1 MKKKLLLTVLLGSM
15 ALGYA
20 SAQRPTDI
28 LDRGLVAV
36 PSANGGILCT
46 WRLPAEEYYDVAYN
60 IYRDGT
66 KLNDAPLSAANFN
79 DPSGST
85 SSSYQVEAIVRGVA
99 QPKSAAVKPWSKHYL
114 EINPDKGDFQSR
126 YEPNDATFADVDGDG
141 QLELLI
147 KMINKDDRFTK
158 AGGIGGEF
166 DYIGCFKLDGTRLWW
181 IDMGPNMS
189 DFQHNETNIAAF
201 DWDGDG
207 RAECVLRAADG
218 TTIHMADGTTQVIGD
233 KSKNY
238 RPDNP
243 PSGQY
248 FIHEGDEFLL
258 YLDGL
263 TGKPYY
269 VGEYP
274 LRRLEPGETD
284 LNAAWGDGYGH
295 RSSKHFFGAPFL
307 DGRKPSIFLARG
319 IYTRH
324 KMVAFDVDP
333 ATHQLTE
340 RWRWN
345 SIGGAWHGQGYHN
358 YGVADVDLD
367 GRDEIVYGSMV
378 IDDNGRGLSTTG
390 LGHGDSQHCSD
401 FDPYIHGLE
410 IWACNEDRPNNNFRD
425 ATTSKIYYR
434 TTGGSDDGRAIMGN
448 FSNQYPGAQGSSAR
462 DYANAISSVS
472 HDHLPMGTDGMAQN
486 FRIKWDGDL
495 LDETFN
501 YSNGKNTAGGIYKHG
516 NGTVAILEGSMTNND
531 TKGTPCFQ
539 GDILGDWREEVVM
552 RTADDKIRIYTTN
565 IPTTWRETSLWYDHQ
580 YRNAMVWQMCG
591 YNQTP
596 HHSFFL
602 GDLEGMTVSPAPL
615 TNVGREEV
623 QAGATIGSGH
633 NDKHVMFAAQADASL
648 SVAAGAAPYIFTDNA
663 PSWVQGN
670 NDNDNISYTYYT
682 HTLTG
687 AGFSGSMRLVK
698 QGDGTLVLP
707 AVAQSYTGST
717 DVWGGTLRFDGTMEK
732 SPVWLNLHT
741 TLVSDGGKFP
751 AGITALYGASI
762 APGGK
767 GKVGT
772 MEVGTLDL
780 GFGSSLEIDIESTSS
795 LDNINVA
802 TLKIG
807 TVDWEFGPEFSAP
820 KIAINAS
827 GKLAAGKYVIGTV
840 GKVEGKVSDLQV
852 VGLAGTKAALA
863 NEDGKLVLV
872 VADTRDAA
880 QVSWSGAAGSTWDNA
895 TTANFSLNGSSDVFV
910 GGDQV
915 VFDDNAANTAV
926 TIAEEVQPQSVVFR
940 NHSKDYT
947 FEGAAIAGPAS
958 LTMEGSAKVTLNNTN
973 TFTGGTFIN
982 NGTLA
987 VSALANNDGTET
999 GSLGGVD
1006 APISIGN
1013 GGTLASTGTV
1023 NSAQPLKLAGEATID
1038 VPSRATFTLSGAVT
1052 KTGTTSLVKDGAG
1065 SLDMQSRVNADTVVV
1080 KGGTA
1085 IFSDDTQPANIV
1097 ARGKNVTISDH
1108 DNMYSYNSNAANYI
1122 IEEGSTATL
1131 NTDSRCTYTGRLF
1144 GKGELTVNAR
1154 GVRSDFTGDWSEFEG
1169 TLHVRNVKSTY
1180 DGEFRFN
1187 NSYGLGK
1194 ATVEIPAGVSM
1205 YSHVNGSGD
1214 VANNSFAFGNLTGA
1228 GTIATGGTITVGAR
1242 NEDITF
1248 KGSFKGNNG
1257 RNPALVKVGDGT
1269 WTVSDDIAIRSLRVE
1284 GGTMAF
1290 ARDYHYMKTPIV
1302 PGNIDIIGEGSTLF
1316 AAGLIESARATEGA
1330 TVYAGRHDEGEEFEC
1345 SSGALKATAS
1355 VSIDASS
1362 HLIVFASGVEEDYR
1376 SWLIAKFLTID
1387 GDVTLRIAPE
1397 YYTPALGDELVV
1409 WDVENL
1415 AGTPKAVNLPALPEE
1430 LAWDTTDLMQ
1440 NRGVVRV
1447 VKNAGIN
1454 DIPADSQVAAD
1465 VYNLVGIKLGT
1476 VTTSRLTVADDLRSL
1491 GLDGGIYIVRTGD
1504 TSIKVAL

>member
-1 MKKKLLLTVLLGSM
+1 MKKRLLLSVLIGSM
-15 ALGYA
+15 ALSYA
-20 SAQRPTDI
+20 SAQRPTDK

-66 KLNDAPLSAANFN
+66 KLNDAPLTTANFN
-79 DPSGST
+79 DPSGSAG
-85 SSSYQVEAIVRGVA
+85 SSYQVEAIVRGVA
-99 QPKSAAVKPWSKHYL
+99 QPKSEAVKAWSKHYL
-114 EINPDKGDFQSR
+114 EITPEKGSLQSR

-602 GDLEGMTVSPAPL
+602 GELEGMTVSPAPL

-623 QAGATIGSGH
+623 ANGGSIGANY
-633 NDKHVMFAAQADASL
+633 NDKHVMLATTGDATV
-648 SVAAGAAPYIFTDNA
+648 SVSAGAAPYIFTDNA

-670 NDNDNISYTYYT
+670 NDNNAIAYTYYT

-707 AVAQSYTGST
+707 AVAQTYTGST

-751 AGITALYGASI
+751 AGIRALYGSTI
-762 APGGK
+762 RPGGE

-772 MEVGTLDL
+772 IEVGTLDL
-780 GFGSSLEIDIESTSS
+780 GFGSNLEIDFQSPTSIDQVNAS
-795 LDNINVA
+795 
-802 TLKIG
+802 TLKIEKK
-807 TVDWEFGPEFSAP
+807 DWEYGPEYNTP
-820 KIAINAS
+820 NVVIRTNV
-827 GKLAAGKYVIGTV
+827 KLEGGKYVIGKV
-840 GKVEGKVSDLQV
+840 DKVEGDIADLMV
-852 VGLAGTKAALA
+852 RGIAGTKAHLALEGG
-863 NEDGKLVLV
+863 NLVLV
-872 VADTRDAA
+872 VEDTRDATTIT
-880 QVSWSGAAGSTWDNA
+880 WSGANGSTWDLA
-895 TTANFSLNGSSDVFV
+895 ESSNFAVEGQPDVFV
-910 GGDQV
+910 SGDQV
-915 VFDDNAANTAV
+915 VFDDNAVNTNV
-926 TIAEEVQPQSVVFR
+926 TIAEEVQPKAVIFR

-947 FEGAAIAGPAS
+947 IDGAAITGSAA
-958 LTMEGSAKVTLNNTN
+958 LTVEGSGSVDLKNVN

-982 NGTLA
+982 NGTLSVA
-987 VSALANNDGTET
+987 SLANNDGNDI
-999 GSLGGVD
+999 GSLGGVS
-1006 APISIGN
+1006 APISIADGA
-1013 GGTLASTGTV
+1013 TLATNASVNTV
-1023 NSAQPLKLAGEATID
+1023 QPLKLAGEATIS
-1038 VPSRATFTLSGAVT
+1038 VGNGATFTQGGAVT
-1052 KTGTTSLVKDGAG
+1052 KSGTTTLVKTGKG
-1065 SLDMQSRVNADTVVV
+1065 VLDLISKLTADTLAIKEGEVRF
-1080 KGGTA
+1080 GEGTH
-1085 IFSDDTQPANIV
+1085 PRVIV
-1097 ARGKNVTISDH
+1097 ARGKDVVINDH
-1108 DNMYSYNSNAANYI
+1108 DNFYGYSSSSADYV
-1122 IEEGSTATL
+1122 IEEGASATL
-1131 NTDSRCTYTGRLF
+1131 HSDSRNTYSGKLF
-1144 GKGELTVNAR
+1144 GKGDLTVNAR
-1154 GVRSDFTGDWSEFEG
+1154 GVRSDFTGDWSAFEG
-1169 TLHVRNVKSTY
+1169 TLTVRNTKSTY
-1180 DGEFRFN
+1180 DGQFRFN
-1187 NSYGLGK
+1187 NSYGLPK
-1194 ATVEIPAGVSM
+1194 ATVNIPRGVAMVST
-1205 YSHVNGSGD
+1205 VNGGAD
-1214 VANNSFAFGNLTGA
+1214 GAGNNYEFGNLLGEGSIT
-1228 GTIATGGTITVGAR
+1228 TRGTITVGAL
-1242 NEDITF
+1242 NEDMTF
-1248 KGSFKGNNG
+1248 TGTFNG
-1257 RNPALVKVGDGT
+1257 VAGTKPAFVKVGSGEWNVKGT
-1269 WTVSDDIAIRSLRVE
+1269 LDVFRQVTIRGGLVIYEKDYTATKNVVPGTLQISDSGTLRANGRFTNIQVSA
-1284 GGTMAF
+1284 GGT
-1290 ARDYHYMKTPIV
+1290 
-1302 PGNIDIIGEGSTLF
+1302 LF
-1316 AAGLIESARATEGA
+1316 CGADDFEDFESYSGAIQANGGVHVDEGA
-1330 TVYAGRHDEGEEFEC
+1330 
-1345 SSGALKATAS
+1345 
-1355 VSIDASS
+1355 
-1362 HLIVFASGVEEDYR
+1362 HLVVFASDATNDPYFH
-1376 SWLIAKFLTID
+1376 SWLIAGSFAIN

-1397 YYTPALGDELVV
+1397 VYTPAIGDEIVLWEVE
-1409 WDVENL
+1409 DISGTPSAINLPQLPENL
-1415 AGTPKAVNLPALPEE
+1415 D
-1430 LAWDTTDLMQ
+1430 WDTTGLMQ
-1440 NRGVVRV
+1440 KRGVVRV
-1447 VKNAGIN
+1447 IQNAGIN
-1454 DIPADSQVAAD
+1454 DIPADTRVAAE
-1465 VYNLVGIKLGT
+1465 VYNLVGIKLGDI
-1476 VTTSRLTVADDLRSL
+1476 TTSRLTAADDLRAL
-1491 GLDGGIYIVRTGD
+1491 GLESGIYIVRTPNA
-1504 TSIKVAL
+1504 SIKVAL